1 LVKLFIDPRLAFA
14 RLKQNFGFVG
24 KGASMLRTLIV
35 VATIAG
41 IIVTGGS
48 AKATDQL
55 PDRIIVDGSQPL
67 ALGASRKLMDP
78 LFAEVVRFKAA
89 SQKPGTITGSHCSA
103 LWRGYLAT
111 WEVSENKLFLRGVLM
126 GGCGDRDPAP
136 LDQLFPGR
144 ALPIHADWFSGE
156 LTAVLPDPSADPA
169 DLLSRLKNRFLKIT
183 FEDGRVIGSSVV
195 IPGPQYRPCPFIWCV
210 ADRLQFDANSAALTP
225 ESERLMLRWIT
236 WLKHFE
242 GDLLTIT
249 GYADQDENDPESL
262 SEQRARNVLRF
273 LVAQGLDESRLTVVS
288 NGARRNP
295 FPGVRNEYRM
305 VQNRQVV
312 ATPRVP

>member
-1 LVKLFIDPRLAFA
+1 
-14 RLKQNFGFVG
+14 
-24 KGASMLRTLIV
+24 MLRTLIV
-35 VATIAG
+35 VTMFAG
-41 IIVTGGS
+41 IVVTGGT
-48 AKATDQL
+48 AKATDQI
-55 PDRIIVDGSQPL
+55 PDRIIVDGSQPF
-67 ALGASRKLMDP
+67 ALDASRKLMDP
-78 LFAEVVRFKAA
+78 VFAAVSGFKAA
-89 SQKPGTITGSHCSA
+89 RQAPGTMSGYCSA
-103 LWRGYLAT
+103 LWRGYVAN
-111 WEVSENKLFLRGVLM
+111 WEVTEGKLFLRSVVM
-126 GGCGDRDPAP
+126 DACTNKDPVP
-136 LDQLFPGR
+136 LDRVFPGR
-144 ALPIHADWFSGE
+144 GQPIHADWFTGE
-156 LTAVLPDPSADPA
+156 LTAILPDPSADPA
-169 DLLSRLKNRFLKIT
+169 DLLSRLRNRFLKIT
-183 FEDGRVIGSSVV
+183 FEDGRVIGSSIV

-273 LVAQGLDESRLTVVS
+273 LVAQGLDERRLTVVS

-295 FPGVRNEYRM
+295 LPGERSEYRM
-305 VQNRQVV
+305 IQNRRVV

>member
-1 LVKLFIDPRLAFA
+1 
-14 RLKQNFGFVG
+14 
-24 KGASMLRTLIV
+24 
-35 VATIAG
+35 
-41 IIVTGGS
+41 
-48 AKATDQL
+48 
-55 PDRIIVDGSQPL
+55 
-67 ALGASRKLMDP
+67 
-78 LFAEVVRFKAA
+78 
-89 SQKPGTITGSHCSA
+89 
-103 LWRGYLAT
+103 
-111 WEVSENKLFLRGVLM
+111 
-126 GGCGDRDPAP
+126 
-136 LDQLFPGR
+136 
-144 ALPIHADWFSGE
+144 
-156 LTAVLPDPSADPA
+156 
-169 DLLSRLKNRFLKIT
+169 
-183 FEDGRVIGSSVV
+183 
-195 IPGPQYRPCPFIWCV
+195 
-210 ADRLQFDANSAALTP
+210 LQFDANSAALTP

>member
-1 LVKLFIDPRLAFA
+1 MWRA
-14 RLKQNFGFVG
+14 
-24 KGASMLRTLIV
+24 LIV

-41 IIVTGGS
+41 IAVTVGS
-48 AKATDQL
+48 ANATDQL
-55 PDRIIVDGSQPL
+55 PDQIIVDGSQPL
-67 ALGASRKLMDP
+67 ALDASRKLMDP
-78 LFAEVVRFKAA
+78 LFAAVVRFKAA
-89 SQKPGTITGSHCSA
+89 SQVPGIITRNYCSA
-103 LWRGYLAT
+103 LWRGYVAT
-111 WEVSENKLFLRGVLM
+111 WEIAEGKLLLRSAILDACTNKV
-126 GGCGDRDPAP
+126 PAP
-136 LDQLFPGR
+136 LDLIFPGR

-156 LTAVLPDPSADPA
+156 LTAVLPDPSADPK
-169 DLLSRLKNRFLKIT
+169 DLLSRLKDKFLKIT
-183 FEDGRVIGSSVV
+183 FEDGRVIGSSIVN
-195 IPGPQYRPCPFIWCV
+195 PGPQYRPCPFIWCV

-225 ESERLMLRWIT
+225 ESERLMLRWLT

-273 LVAQGLDESRLTVVS
+273 LVAQGLNESRLTVVS

-305 VQNRQVV
+305 IQNRQVIGK
-312 ATPRVP
+312 PRVP